1 MLCLPAPKCEFII
14 YMWVYFS
21 DFFIIPWLLNLPF
34 SSASVSFRE
43 QEKKI
48 LDSIIGQGAYDRR
61 IRPSGQNATA
71 DGDGPCIVSINIYLR
86 SISKISDLDMEYSV
100 QITFR
105 EEWKDSRLQYRDP
118 SEKIRYLTL
127 TDPDRIWKPDVF
139 FTNEKEGHFHNIIM
153 PNVLLRIGSDGG
165 VLYSIRLSLILS
177 CPMNLKYYPLDKQN
191 CYIKMASYGYT
202 TEDLVF
208 VWKKTD
214 PVQVT
219 KQLHLPTFALSDYIT
234 EYCTSRTNTGE
245 YSCVQV
251 KLIFRREF
259 SYYLIQIYIPCIMLV
274 IVSWVSFWLDPNAIP
289 ARVSLGVTTLLTM
302 ATQISGIN
310 ASLPP
315 VSYIKAIDV
324 WTGVCLFFVFG
335 ALLEFALVNY
345 ASRSDAHR
353 AARKR
358 HQEHQQQQV
367 QQVLGGGG
375 AGGGG
380 LGVGTGGF
388 GNPGGIGGGGG
399 LGPTG
404 FGMAAGFPPPPP
416 KWDSAMGWEPH
427 QPLPPHPGS
436 MEPQPTKW
444 EARVDM
450 KPRGFQYSSDNFHSS
465 RASYVMKPVLRG
477 PAPSPN
483 PPVSSNK
490 FRQVEVRTAP
500 YNQNFLSRWFS
511 AFQTRSK
518 RIDVLARILFPL
530 MFSLFNVVY
539 WITYVVI
546 LG

>member
-1 MLCLPAPKCEFII
+1 MLCLPGPKYHITFYLLI
-14 YMWVYFS
+14 YFS
-21 DFFIIPWLLNLPF
+21 DFIIIPWLLNLPF
-34 SSASVSFRE
+34 TSGSASFRE

-61 IRPSGQNATA
+61 IRPSGLNASA
-71 DGDGPCIVSINIYLR
+71 EGDSDGPCIVSINIYLR

-105 EEWKDSRLQYRDP
+105 EEWKDSRLVYRDP

-208 VWKKTD
+208 MWKKTD

-219 KQLHLPTFALSDYIT
+219 KQLHLPTFALADYIT

-358 HQEHQQQQV
+358 RAENQQQQV

-375 AGGGG
+375 SAFGFTGGGG
-380 LGVGTGGF
+380 GG
-388 GNPGGIGGGGG
+388 GGGGG
-399 LGPTG
+399 LGNMGNPGYGMTG
-404 FGMAAGFPPPPP
+404 GGMGFPPPPP
-416 KWDSAMGWEPH
+416 KWDSNPWEPH
-427 QPLPPHPGS
+427 QPMPPHP
-436 MEPQPTKW
+436 MDPPPATKW
-444 EARVDM
+444 EARVDL

-477 PAPSPN
+477 PQPN
-483 PPVSSNK
+483 PPPANNK
-490 FRQVEVRTAP
+490 FHQVEVRTAP
-500 YNQNFLSRWFS
+500 YNQNCLTRWFA